1 MDHPNTFDFLQL
13 TIEETGIALLSVNRP
28 SKLNALN
35 KSVLDEFEAAFSNL
49 HQDKNVRAV
58 IVTGAGEKAFVA
70 GADISELRGL
80 SKKKGRKLSRQ
91 GQGVFRL
98 IEEMP
103 KPVVAVI
110 NGYAL
115 GGGLELALACHLRI
129 AEPQAVMGLPET
141 SLGLIPGYGGTQR
154 LTRTVGKAKALE
166 MILTGNFVKAEEA
179 NQIGL
184 INTVTEEG
192 QAMAKAKKLVTSIL
206 ENGPLAIA
214 QAIKSVQMAEG
225 EIDEGYRFEADAFGK
240 LCETEDAKE
249 GTTAFL
255 EKRTAQFT
263 GN

>member
-1 MDHPNTFDFLQL
+1 MNQPNSFDLL
-13 TIEETGIALLSVNRP
+13 KLNIKETGIAYLTINRP
-28 SKLNALN
+28 DKLNALN
-35 KSVLDEFEAAFSNL
+35 NNLLEELEAAFSTL
-49 HQDKNVRAV
+49 HQDEKAKAV

-80 SKKKGRKLSRQ
+80 SKKKGRKLSRK

-154 LTRTVGKAKALE
+154 LARTVGKAKALE
-166 MILTGNFVKAEEA
+166 MILTGNFVKTEEA
-179 NQIGL
+179 KKIGL
-184 INTVTEEG
+184 INTVAEEG
-192 QAMAKAKKLVTSIL
+192 HAMATAEKLVKSIL
-206 ENGPLAIA
+206 KNGPLAIT

-225 EIDEGYRFEADAFGK
+225 DIDDGYRFEAEAFGK
-240 LCETEDAKE
+240 LCETDDAEE

-255 EKRTAQFT
+255 EKRNAQFT